1 MAVRV
6 AERQTA
12 QEPLQRPEGSERPAL
27 RIPGRPSRLARY
39 EPVIIGGLAIV
50 IFVAAWQAVAAKR
63 IVSQLFLP
71 GPSDISAAF
80 GDYLARGQ
88 IWNDMW
94 TSGQELILGFG
105 LAILIGL
112 PLGMLIGW
120 YRRLS
125 YAVDPFIM
133 FFNSVPRVA
142 LTPLFIIWFGI
153 GINSKIAIVF
163 LGAVFAIL
171 INTAAAAR
179 NLDTSLVRAARSFG
193 ASDTQLFRTVILPG
207 SVPFIL
213 SGLRLG
219 LAHALTGVVVA
230 ELVAAQAG
238 VGLMMATAG
247 QTFQTPKVFVGLV
260 IVAGA
265 GLLMTLALSRIE
277 RRFQSWRPQP
287 QA

>member
-1 MAVRV
+1 MAVPAIGSRTRAQV
-6 AERQTA
+6 A
-12 QEPLQRPEGSERPAL
+12 PEPAL

-39 EPVIIGGLAIV
+39 EPALIGGI
-50 IFVAAWQAVAAKR
+50 AVAVFIASWQLVASR
-63 IVSQLFLP
+63 RLVSQLFLP
-71 GPSDISAAF
+71 GPLDIGSAF
-80 GDYLARGQ
+80 GEYIAKGT

-94 TSGQELILGFG
+94 VSGQELVLGFG
-105 LAILIGL
+105 LAILVGL
-112 PLGMLIGW
+112 PLGLLIGW

-125 YAVDPFIM
+125 YAIDPFVM
-133 FFNSVPRVA
+133 FFNSIPRVA

-153 GINSKIAIVF
+153 GINSKVAIVF

-171 INTAAAAR
+171 INTAAASR

-207 SVPFIL
+207 SVPFVL

-265 GLLMTLALSRIE
+265 GLIMTLVLGRIE
-277 RRFQSWRPQP
+277 RRFQSWRAQP
-287 QA
+287 RS

>member
-1 MAVRV
+1 M
-6 AERQTA
+6 
-12 QEPLQRPEGSERPAL
+12 L
-27 RIPGRPSRLARY
+27 
-39 EPVIIGGLAIV
+39 IGGLAIV
-50 IFVAAWQAVAAKR
+50 IFIIAWQVVAAKR

-71 GPSDISAAF
+71 GPSDIGAAF
-80 GDYLARGQ
+80 GDYLAKGQ